1 MMLSSVVQALCDTRL
16 ERRSR
21 GNEAPMHDEMD
32 LLAYLPHSLT
42 TLPHSAQPPAVHFVT
57 ADNVEQGRTYANRC
71 LADAGLPSPLTLWQ
85 PSAEDVV
92 KTLNCVFMLLQQ
104 RQRDMQVCDTPDAA
118 QTCQCRRVSGR
129 FVSRLERTKPTR
141 FRSAAAKRLYCSQRS
156 SGSKTSYWRQRCA
169 TRACAFALLARGIPF
184 EQQ

>member
-1 MMLSSVVQALCDTRL
+1 
-16 ERRSR
+16 
-21 GNEAPMHDEMD
+21 MHDDELD

-57 ADNVEQGRTYANRC
+57 ADNVEQGRTYVNRC

-104 RQRDMQVCDTPDAA
+104 RQRDMQVCDTA
-118 QTCQCRRVSGR
+118 RRSPTRPFNDGGFRVG
-129 FVSRLERTKPTR
+129 RLERTKPIR

-156 SGSKTSYWRQRCA
+156 SGSKTSYWLQRCA
-169 TRACAFALLARGIPF
+169 T
-184 EQQ
+184 